1 MEKISSNLKGL
12 AIALV
17 GALIAKYLHIPLPWL
32 LGPLLTALLFGSVGH
47 PLACD
52 PQWRRIGQVIIGMAL
67 GLYFSP
73 ALVQAVAA
81 YWGFILIGLAWS
93 LVLGTLLAGLQYRVN
108 ALDWAT
114 AWFSSAIGSASEMV
128 NIAERYQAQVD
139 KVVAAH
145 SLRIVILVVL
155 VPIFMELYFQV
166 EWTGLKIPVSDQF
179 SFFQVVLLFC
189 LALFFGQVFQF
200 FNLLN
205 AWILGPLAIIGLL
218 SFCGILQMK
227 LPEWFTAFGQVC
239 IGWSL
244 GSKFPFSF
252 LRKNKK
258 FIGITL
264 IFNLLALVLS
274 ISVAL
279 LLVNLSHTEKQ
290 ILILGLSPGGIAEMS
305 LMAKALGLAV
315 PIVVSFQLSRLIF
328 VILTTRFF
336 INTVCDCFLNLKS
349 KPFFN
354 IKTLLYLPL
363 HNHNFSIWHLRS
375 THWRLELSRSIQIYI
390 K

>member
-1 MEKISSNLKGL
+1 MAIIALNYGKISSNLKGL

-155 VPIFMELYFQV
+155 VPIFMELYFHVQ
-166 EWTGLKIPVSDQF
+166 WTGLKIPVSDQF
-179 SFFQVVLLFC
+179 SFFRLYCCFVWLC
-189 LALFFGQVFQF
+189 LWVRF
-200 FNLLN
+200 FN
-205 AWILGPLAIIGLL
+205 
-218 SFCGILQMK
+218 F
-227 LPEWFTAFGQVC
+227 
-239 IGWSL
+239 
-244 GSKFPFSF
+244 
-252 LRKNKK
+252 
-258 FIGITL
+258 
-264 IFNLLALVLS
+264 
-274 ISVAL
+274 
-279 LLVNLSHTEKQ
+279 
-290 ILILGLSPGGIAEMS
+290 
-305 LMAKALGLAV
+305 
-315 PIVVSFQLSRLIF
+315 
-328 VILTTRFF
+328 
-336 INTVCDCFLNLKS
+336 
-349 KPFFN
+349 
-354 IKTLLYLPL
+354 
-363 HNHNFSIWHLRS
+363 
-375 THWRLELSRSIQIYI
+375 
-390 K
+390 

>member
-1 MEKISSNLKGL
+1 MEKISSNFKGL

-47 PLACD
+47 PLGCD

-73 ALVQAVAA
+73 ALVQAVTA

-155 VPIFMELYFQV
+155 VPIFMELYFHV

-179 SFFQVVLLFC
+179 SFFQVILLFC
-189 LALFFGQVFQF
+189 LALLVGQVFQF

-239 IGWSL
+239 IGWAP

-336 INTVCDCFLNLKS
+336 YQYSLQLFFKS
-349 KPFFN
+349 K
-354 IKTLLYLPL
+354 K
-363 HNHNFSIWHLRS
+363 
-375 THWRLELSRSIQIYI
+375 
-390 K
+390 